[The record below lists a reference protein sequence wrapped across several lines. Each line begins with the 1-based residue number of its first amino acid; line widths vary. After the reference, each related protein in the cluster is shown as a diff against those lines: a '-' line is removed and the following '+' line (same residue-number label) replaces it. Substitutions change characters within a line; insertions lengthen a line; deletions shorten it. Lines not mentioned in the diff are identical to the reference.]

1 MDDCSIYRAK
11 GEGTRS
17 YGKGQKEKVN
27 LLMIK
32 CCVLR
37 NYWLDQIAK
46 RKEQEVKDKLL
57 EKIVDRIGKLTIG
70 VKGKYGN
77 KNTIKQ

>member
-11 GEGTRS
+11 GEGTRG
-17 YGKGQKEKVN
+17 YGKGQKEKVS
-27 LLMIK
+27 LMIK

-46 RKEQEVKDKLL
+46 RKEQEVKSKLL

-70 VKGKYGN
+70 AKGKYGN